1 MKNKFIY
8 ICVIASLLACKPN
21 QEEVKYNLD
30 DLIGYWAETAEDDVS
45 FSFNKEG
52 DIKYFDYND
61 GYDYKYTIKDNI
73 LIIKEEE
80 HIIAKYGIVKM
91 TSDSLGLK
99 TETGNT
105 INLYKRK
112 IVNLLD

>member
-8 ICVIASLLACKPN
+8 IYVIFSLLACKPN
-21 QEEVKYNLD
+21 QEEVKYNLE

-45 FSFNKEG
+45 FRFNREG
-52 DIKYFDYND
+52 GIKYFDYND
-61 GYDYKYTIKDNI
+61 GYDYKYTIKGNI

-99 TETGNT
+99 TETGDT